1 MVLFCHFKS
10 KFMQVFNYLVFEG
23 YVEILFAFKPGFLF
37 LANGVQFR
45 LLFSENFGLYKA
57 FLQSRF

>member
-1 MVLFCHFKS
+1 
-10 KFMQVFNYLVFEG
+10 MQVFNYLVFEG